1 LSGSTITFHVLTD
14 FSEVAANALHYAV
27 VLARYTGGSVQLWH
41 LLPPTG
47 SAEAAMLCRNGHAWS
62 AEQARVALY
71 EQTAIVQASVPC
83 AATLLTGGE
92 VLPQLAAGLGT
103 GPGQVVVVGNANP
116 AKNIRRTDHSLALH
130 LIQRLVHPLLVVPVT
145 YRAGALPR
153 RIVLDTDRRAVRLP
167 ATAATIPQL
176 LEQLTSSSE
185 PLTLGASAT
194 AVDYLLTRVIP
205 AVVGLHV
212 YTTPTSPT
220 LKEVASSIRQNGLL
234 AGIAHTVTAT
244 RHPSIEEGIR
254 HAATRHQ
261 ADILAFVTRQRLY
274 PGPHFRHSVTAGLL
288 AHSRIPV
295 LTVPES

>member
-1 LSGSTITFHVLTD
+1 MPGSTITFHVLTD

-27 VLARYTGGSVQLWH
+27 VLARHTGGSVHLWH
-41 LLPPTG
+41 LLPSAG
-47 SAEAAMLCRNGHAWS
+47 SAEADMLRRKGYVWS
-62 AEQARVALY
+62 AEQAGVALR
-71 EQTAIVQASVPC
+71 EQAAIVQASVPC
-83 AATLLTGGE
+83 AATLLTGE
-92 VLPQLAAGLGT
+92 VLPQLAAGLGP

-116 AKNIRRTDHSLALH
+116 AKNIRHTDHSFALH
-130 LIQRLVHPLLVVPVT
+130 LVQTLLHPLLVVPVT

-167 ATAATIPQL
+167 ATAVTIPHL
-176 LEQLTSSSE
+176 LEQLTSSPE

-205 AVVGLHV
+205 VVVGLHV
-212 YTTPTSPT
+212 YTTQTSPT

-261 ADILAFVTRQRLY
+261 ADILSFVTRQRLY
-274 PGPHFRHSVTAGLL
+274 PGQHFRHSVTAGLL

-295 LTVPES
+295 LTVPEC